1 MKRRETNLE
10 EQGMHLLKQN
20 NMIFDRTIL
29 EVIQVV
35 DTNQIDID
43 YIISQ
48 F

>member
-1 MKRRETNLE
+1 
-10 EQGMHLLKQN
+10 MHLLKQN

-35 DTNQIDID
+35 DTNQIDVD

>member
-1 MKRRETNLE
+1 
-10 EQGMHLLKQN
+10 MHLLKQN

-35 DTNQIDID
+35 DTNQIDVD
-43 YIISQ
+43 YIIPK